1 MWEEVATV
9 PNEPLALLLQEL
21 LEAEGI
27 PVLLQ
32 PLGAG
37 SMYPAGPAGWRVMV
51 PEDQAQAARDLLA
64 VQDGTWHETR
74 DEAWDESGAGPREAE
89 GTEDGTR
96 GGSPS

>member
-9 PNEPLALLLQEL
+9 PNEPLARLIQEL

-37 SMYPAGPAGWRVMV
+37 SMYPAGPAGWRVLV
-51 PEDQAQAARDLLA
+51 PADQAPAARDRLA
-64 VQDGTWHETR
+64 SQ
-74 DEAWDESGAGPREAE
+74 E
-89 GTEDGTR
+89 GTP
-96 GGSPS
+96 GGPPS

>member
-1 MWEEVATV
+1 MWEEVATA
-9 PNEPLALLLQEL
+9 PNEPLARLIQEL

-51 PEDQAQAARDLLA
+51 PEDQARAARDLLA
-64 VQDGTWHETR
+64 SQDGIR
-74 DEAWDESGAGPREAE
+74 DGDE
-89 GTEDGTR
+89 TR
-96 GGSPS
+96 GGTPGGTPS